1 MQFDKLLMLSVLVF
15 LVTCDQQSDEHYET
29 LFMINNDTKVHVFD
43 IIVSPCKEGYVLKE
57 RICKEV
63 EDAAK

>member
-1 MQFDKLLMLSVLVF
+1 MSPGKLLLLSLLII
-15 LVTCDQQSDEHYET
+15 LVTCDEKSDEHFET

-57 RICKEV
+57 GKCREV
-63 EDAAK
+63 EDTIK